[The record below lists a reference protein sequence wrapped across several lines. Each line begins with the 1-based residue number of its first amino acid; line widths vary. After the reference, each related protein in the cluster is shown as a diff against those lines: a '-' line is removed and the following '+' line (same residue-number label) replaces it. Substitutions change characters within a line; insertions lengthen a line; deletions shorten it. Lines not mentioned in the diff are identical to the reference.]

1 MMRQFV
7 TRWIA
12 VENDSQHHC
21 IHYGNTNNGLSYHG
35 GWIHDIAA
43 YNLNLR
49 DILLCATKR
58 ECQQHIRMFHEEQ
71 KTKFKKRLG
80 RFVPVKVRI
89 IVEAV

>member
-1 MMRQFV
+1 MMRQVV

-12 VENDSQHHC
+12 VANDSEHHC
-21 IHYGNTNNGLSYHG
+21 IHYGNPNNGLSYHE

-43 YNLNLR
+43 YNPNLR
-49 DILLCATKR
+49 DILLCATKK

-71 KTKFKKRLG
+71 KIKFKKRLG

-89 IVEAV
+89 IVEVL

>member
-1 MMRQFV
+1 MTRQVV

-12 VENDSQHHC
+12 VANDREHHC
-21 IHYGNTNNGLSYHG
+21 IHCGNQNNGLSYHE
-35 GWIHDIAA
+35 GWAHDIAA
-43 YNLNLR
+43 YNLNMR

-58 ECQQHIRMFHEEQ
+58 ECQQHIRMFHMEQ
-71 KTKFKKRLG
+71 KIKFKKRIR